1 MSGCEKRMTVTD
13 SNASSWSLET
23 TLPVKQR
30 LSAHE
35 RIYTKTHLD
44 SMWDHDG
51 VRACFID
58 VIRIVFHSGHC
69 SVAELVRGADKQQI
83 YRIVLGN

>member
-1 MSGCEKRMTVTD
+1 MSGREKQMTVTG
-13 SNASSWSLET
+13 SNANRWSLET
-23 TLPVKQR
+23 TLPVRKQ

-35 RIYTKTHLD
+35 HIYTKTHLD

-51 VRACFID
+51 AVKACFIH

-69 SVAELVRGADKQQI
+69 SLAELVCGAA
-83 YRIVLGN
+83 